1 MHHDAV
7 EDEPRIYTETLDV
20 TQGRLVIGFRL
31 GECMEDPD
39 KASLSMFNTIFGAGV
54 TSKLFTNV
62 REKMQLCYYASSF
75 ADSHKGLLI
84 ASAGIDFDK
93 YDLAKDEILHQLDE
107 IRNGNITDD
116 EMETARK
123 GICSDLSSMQDSQ
136 GTMESYT
143 IGNVLD
149 GWNVTPEEYI
159 ELVKAVTKEDV
170 IAIAQ
175 STVCDMIY
183 FLRGEEKG
191 EAPED
196 EEGEPNLESTED
208 ESE

>member
-1 MHHDAV
+1 
-7 EDEPRIYTETLDV
+7 
-20 TQGRLVIGFRL
+20 
-31 GECMEDPD
+31 
-39 KASLSMFNTIFGAGV
+39 
-54 TSKLFTNV
+54 
-62 REKMQLCYYASSF
+62 
-75 ADSHKGLLI
+75 
-84 ASAGIDFDK
+84 
-93 YDLAKDEILHQLDE
+93 
-107 IRNGNITDD
+107 
-116 EMETARK
+116 
-123 GICSDLSSMQDSQ
+123 MQDSQ

-191 EAPED
+191 EDPED

>member
-1 MHHDAV
+1 M
-7 EDEPRIYTETLDV
+7 

-191 EAPED
+191 EDPED